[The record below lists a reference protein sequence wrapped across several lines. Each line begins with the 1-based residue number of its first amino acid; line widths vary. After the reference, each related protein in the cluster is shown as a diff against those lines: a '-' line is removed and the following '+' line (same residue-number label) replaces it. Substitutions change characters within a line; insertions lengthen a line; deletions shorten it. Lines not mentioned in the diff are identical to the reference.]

1 MQKGDRRSR
10 LRLVV
15 HAFYEPVNNDQTA
28 SGWRARSM
36 SMTNSA
42 TESDSLSVS
51 VVAARALLNSGGV
64 DWDFAATAE
73 LIAISLVV
81 TKDSS

>member
-1 MQKGDRRSR
+1 MQNGDRRGR

-64 DWDFAATAE
+64 DRDFAATAE

>member
-1 MQKGDRRSR
+1 
-10 LRLVV
+10 
-15 HAFYEPVNNDQTA
+15 
-28 SGWRARSM
+28 M

-42 TESDSLSVS
+42 KESDSVSES
-51 VVAARALLNSGGV
+51 VVAARGLLNSSRFGL
-64 DWDFAATAE
+64 DFAATAE

>member
-1 MQKGDRRSR
+1 
-10 LRLVV
+10 
-15 HAFYEPVNNDQTA
+15 
-28 SGWRARSM
+28 
-36 SMTNSA
+36 MTNSA

-64 DWDFAATAE
+64 DLDFAATAE

-81 TKDSS
+81 KDSS

>member
-1 MQKGDRRSR
+1 MQNSDEGGR

-15 HAFYEPVNNDQTA
+15 HAFCQPVNNDQTA
-28 SGWRARSM
+28 LGWRAQSI

-42 TESDSLSVS
+42 KESDSVSAS
-51 VVAARALLNSGGV
+51 VVAARALINSSRFGL
-64 DWDFAATAE
+64 DFATTAQ

-81 TKDSS
+81 SKDSS